1 MVKYYQVWQEKE
13 PREKLTIET
22 DLQMIHFSVLL
33 EMNFNIAV
41 INMFKVIGVKM
52 DKTRYLEFI
61 SKTKYKLKN

>member
-1 MVKYYQVWQEKE
+1 
-13 PREKLTIET
+13 
-22 DLQMIHFSVLL
+22 MIHFSVLL

-41 INMFKVIGVKM
+41 INMFKVICVKM